1 MILVKIGVIMLIRKL
16 LSCILLLGLALPTFS
31 QTLSA
36 QIPSAQPSL
45 EALAASSN
53 KADGVELPADQTVKF
68 DEGFVTLQATCKG
81 QVKWLVISAT
91 KIKYFT
97 LPTNNTIIISVP
109 PSGGLIT
116 VFAVGLV
123 DGKITDFV
131 RTSITVTAAPAT
143 APTPGTGTAPPV
155 FGPAAAAAAMH
166 VTLVVDLNNVTPALE
181 QILNSQKVKEAIT
194 TRNAFYRLYDAKSPV
209 LKEKGLDRFV
219 AQGGG
224 APMIIVQKS
233 DGNIVDRRKI
243 PATETEVLQ
252 YLNQVLGSVK

>member
-1 MILVKIGVIMLIRKL
+1 MLIRKL
-16 LSCILLLGLALPTFS
+16 LSCVLLLGLALPTFS
-31 QTLSA
+31 QVPST
-36 QIPSAQPSL
+36 QIPSSPSL
-45 EALAASSN
+45 EALAASN

-97 LPTNNTIIISVP
+97 LPTNNTIIISIP

-143 APTPGTGTAPPV
+143 APTGTGTGTVPPV
-155 FGPAAAAAAMH
+155 FGPATAVAMH
-166 VTLVVDLNNVTPALE
+166 VTFVVDLNNATPALA
-181 QILNSQKVKEAIT
+181 QILNSQKIREAIT
-194 TRNAFYRLYDAKSPV
+194 TRNAFYRLYDTQSPV
-209 LKEKGLDRFV
+209 LKEKGLDKFV

-224 APMIIVQKS
+224 APIIIVQKS
-233 DGNIVDRRKI
+233 DGNVVDRRKI
-243 PATETEVLQ
+243 ATEADVLQ
-252 YLNQVLGSVK
+252 YLNQVLGSGK